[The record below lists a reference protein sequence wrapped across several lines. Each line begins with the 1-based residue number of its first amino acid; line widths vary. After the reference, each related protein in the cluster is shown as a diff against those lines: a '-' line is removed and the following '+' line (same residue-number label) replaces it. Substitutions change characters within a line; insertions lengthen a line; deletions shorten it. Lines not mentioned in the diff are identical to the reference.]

1 MSDHKPP
8 QCIVCPL
15 YKNDMAQT
23 VSASDVAVLFLFSS
37 PDDWNGNTA
46 SLSFRDRAS
55 DIVKRAIYDLYTE
68 EKSGGSPA
76 GLTITKPMMLLRY
89 NQCFMYAVQCLG
101 SDDTAAQISTCAERY
116 THHAIG
122 VRKPKVIV
130 TLGTAPLRSLRIS
143 GKVKDLRGTVL
154 QVRIAGDV
162 YNVVPTVDP
171 SALLGDD
178 AGLYSLLKKDI
189 ARAARVAYVD
199 GYVNPDIS
207 EYTTGHSYP
216 RSIEELDALTTEYLA
231 YRYNNQPVSNCLMA
245 LDTETNTLV
254 PWSPDAKIIMVS
266 AAVAPGKACGLFLE
280 HRAAPYDWRD
290 ALPYVL
296 RLTMSE
302 QPKAWWNLKF
312 DHQMFKCSLV
322 RKVRELAVSPEYKT
336 RLEAISGH
344 TLDEIVNHSCV
355 RNTRWDGL
363 LGEHMLD
370 EDKKGYYGLKVV
382 VADYVPNFSGYEE
395 KLTEEFRRATEA
407 KLALLIEEYKDP
419 VYTSVFGLEDVPLP
433 FTPSKPGLRYS
444 ELLVEATDTLE
455 QVANLR
461 RGQTKKNY
469 PTKDAEYLAAKKAR
483 LRNTELRIEGWVK
496 NERSEAKKY
505 ASFLHAYV
513 TESQDEADEH
523 SSRREGITYE
533 DIDPEVLQQY
543 AAIDA
548 DVTYQACRQQ
558 RVIAHR
564 EDPISAASADGN
576 RQRLITL
583 MDRHYLPLTYTLS
596 EMQEEGVWVD
606 KPYLRSLTVSIDADH
621 KALEKDIREQLHLD
635 LGVDSSPDK
644 LLLNNPKTLSNIF
657 VAYYGLPVIKNTAK
671 GAISVDEDTLLKY
684 AAGGNEVAGKVL
696 TWRKLGKAK
705 TTYVDSFLNL
715 SAADGC
721 IHGNLNLNGTS
732 TGRCSSSDPN
742 LQNTPLML
750 GSVNIKQAF
759 IPTPIHEDW
768 WWESEENR
776 AKADKYG
783 WVRGDFLVWMDLD
796 FSGAEVR
803 VLTRYAPDKG
813 LIDALLAGQDI
824 HSWMTAEIH
833 GYTYDEVNVGRKVKD
848 SFFDH
853 LRSDTKRVVFGTLY
867 GITAQGLEARMGFTE
882 ERAQEIINKLMN
894 RFPAIQSYI
903 QRTRREITSKGYV
916 VTPHGRFRRFPMVRV
931 GRWMESRNHRQG
943 VNYKIQSYCSDIV
956 LSCLQNIAEKR
967 LEMAMRL
974 LFTVHD
980 SVCAEFP
987 YRLLK
992 SLPGFLERSVKDH
1005 IKVTFPDIPVPMPY
1019 DVSVGPS
1026 YGVTMGLPQLLKWLG
1041 VA

>member
-37 PDDWNGNTA
+37 PDDWNGNTS

-68 EKSGGSPA
+68 EKA
-76 GLTITKPMMLLRY
+76 GVQHCGVTITKPMMLLRY

-101 SDDTAAQISTCAERY
+101 SDDTAAQINTCAERY
-116 THHAIG
+116 THHAISS
-122 VRKPKVIV
+122 RKPKVIV
-130 TLGTAPLRSLRIS
+130 TLGTAPLRALRIA
-143 GKVKDLRGTVL
+143 GKAKDLRGTVL
-154 QVRIAGDV
+154 QTRIAGDV
-162 YNVVPTVDP
+162 YSVVPTVDP

-199 GYVNPDIS
+199 GYVNPDIA

-216 RSIEELDALTTEYLA
+216 KSIEELASLTTDYLA
-231 YRYNNQPVSNCLMA
+231 YRYNDQPVSNCLMA

-254 PWSPDAKIIMVS
+254 PWSDGAKIIMVS
-266 AAVAPGKACGLFLE
+266 AAVAPGKACGIFLQ
-280 HRAAPYDWRD
+280 HRGAPYDWRD

-312 DHQMFKCSLV
+312 DHQMFKYALV
-322 RKVRELAVSPEYKT
+322 HKVRELVVSDSYK
-336 RLEAISGH
+336 RQLEEISGH
-344 TLDEIVNHSCV
+344 SVADIIKHACV

-363 LGEHMLD
+363 LGEHMLE

-382 VADYVPNFSGYEE
+382 VADYVPNFAGYEE
-395 KLTEEFRRATEA
+395 KLTGEFRKATEA

-419 VYTSVFGLEDVPLP
+419 AYVSVFGMEDVPLP
-433 FTPSKPGLRYS
+433 FTPSSTGLRYS
-444 ELLVEATDTLE
+444 ELLLEAETLLE
-455 QVANLR
+455 KTSALR
-461 RGQTKKNY
+461 KHQIKKNY
-469 PTKDAEYLAAKKAR
+469 PTKSMEYLAAKKAR
-483 LRNTELRIEGWVK
+483 LRNTELRLEGWVK
-496 NERSEAKKY
+496 NERAEAKKY
-505 ASFLHAYV
+505 AAFLHAYV
-513 TESQDEADEH
+513 TDTQDESDEH
-523 SSRREGITYE
+523 SARKEGVTYE
-533 DIDPEVLQQY
+533 DLDPDALQQY

-558 RVIAHR
+558 RVLAHK
-564 EDPISAASADGN
+564 EDPAAAANADGC
-576 RQRLITL
+576 RHRLLTL
-583 MDRHYLPLTYTLS
+583 MDRHYLPLTYTLA
-596 EMQEEGVWVD
+596 EMQAEGVWVD
-606 KPYLRSLTVSIDADH
+606 KPYLRSLTISIAADH
-621 KALEKDIREQLHLD
+621 KKIEREIRDQLHLD
-635 LGVDSSPDK
+635 LGIDTSPEN

-657 VAYYGLPVIKNTAK
+657 IAYYGLPVIKNTAK
-671 GAISVDEDTLLKY
+671 GAVSVDEDTLLKY
-684 AAGGNEVAGKVL
+684 AEGGNEIAGKVL

-705 TTYVDSFLNL
+705 TTYVDAFLAL

-721 IHGNLNLNGTS
+721 IHGNLHLNGTS

-742 LQNTPLML
+742 LQNTPHML
-750 GSVNIKQAF
+750 GSVNVKQAF

-768 WWESEENR
+768 WWESAENR
-776 AKADKYG
+776 AKAERYG

-803 VLTRYAPDKG
+803 VLTRYAADKG

-833 GYTYDEVNVGRKVKD
+833 GYTYDEVNVGRKVKG
-848 SFFDH
+848 SFFDD

-867 GITAQGLEARMGFTE
+867 GITAHGLESRMGFTE

-903 QRTRREITSKGYV
+903 QKTRREITAKGYV

-956 LSCLQNIAEKR
+956 LSCLQNIAEKKR
-967 LEMAMRL
+967 EMAMRL

-992 SLPGFLERSVKDH
+992 NLPGFLECSVRDH
-1005 IKVTFPDIPVPMPY
+1005 IKVTFPDIPVPMLY

-1026 YGVTMGLPQLLKWLG
+1026 YGVTLGLPQFLKWL
-1041 VA
+1041 AAA